1 VQSLEFASVQAKV
14 FDALK
19 AGSEALQKL
28 TRETSV
34 EDIER
39 LMAGAFAAYFR
50 RRYIALA
57 TLVHR
62 HAQRAG
68 ILSRLV

>member
-1 VQSLEFASVQAKV
+1 MSQVQSLEFASVQAKV

-39 LMAGAFAAYFR
+39 LMAGAFVRPSHGYFVT
-50 RRYIALA
+50 LA
-57 TLVHR
+57 IS
-62 HAQRAG
+62 A
-68 ILSRLV
+68 